1 MTVQVVIYT
10 LLSICANL
18 MGGLVLLIRKDWSNK
33 SLKSF
38 LALCTGFLF
47 SLTIFDLIPE
57 TIEMGGT
64 SSTLY
69 IFAGFLLLFLIQ
81 TFYKSISCTQHKKH
95 QNHITTVSSSM
106 AGILIHS
113 FFDGLLIVSTF
124 LFNQYIGIA
133 VLLGIMLH
141 KFFDGFIL
149 STITYTYYRNSKK
162 LFIPISLLILSTLLG
177 IGVPFALSESSLFTG
192 KSILVSFLS
201 ITAGIFLYISTVD
214 LITLSNL
221 KNDRI
226 AGFFFLFGISVFI
239 LLHSFSHY

>member
-1 MTVQVVIYT
+1 
-10 LLSICANL
+10 
-18 MGGLVLLIRKDWSNK
+18 
-33 SLKSF
+33 
-38 LALCTGFLF
+38 
-47 SLTIFDLIPE
+47 
-57 TIEMGGT
+57 MGGT

-69 IFAGFLLLFLIQ
+69 IFSGFLLLFLIQ
-81 TFYKSISCTQHKKH
+81 TLNRSISCTHHKKH
-95 QNHITTVSSSM
+95 QNHITTVSGSM

-113 FFDGLLIVSTF
+113 FFDGLLIYSTL

-149 STITYTYYRNSKK
+149 STITYTYYGNSKK

-192 KSILVSFLS
+192 KSILVPFLS

-221 KNDRI
+221 KNDRF

-239 LLHSFSHY
+239 LLHSFSH